1 MGSATAAEAAAG
13 ATIWWLAP
21 GRSPRAAAGAAGSTA
36 ATAAKNGDQPDVP
49 PPPILPRNAAVVAN
63 ASNVAA
69 DASARAASVQDAA
82 RKSGG
87 AGRP

>member
-13 ATIWWLAP
+13 ATIWWLALGQMTHVAVGP
-21 GRSPRAAAGAAGSTA
+21 DGFITTPT
-36 ATAAKNGDQPDVP
+36 KNGNPTDVP
-49 PPPILPRNAAVVAN
+49 PPRILPRNASIVEN
-63 ASNVAA
+63 ESDIAA

-82 RKSGG
+82 RKSGD